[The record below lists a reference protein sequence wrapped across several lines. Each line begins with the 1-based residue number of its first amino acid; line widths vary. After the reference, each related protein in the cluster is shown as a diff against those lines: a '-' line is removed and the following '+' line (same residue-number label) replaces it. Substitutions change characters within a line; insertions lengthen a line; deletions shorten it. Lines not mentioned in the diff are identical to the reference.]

1 MLARRYRP
9 APLTAEPPWLNL
21 LPSAHGAVN
30 AVNEGAQTLLAQPL
44 AEPVN
49 FPFYFLFVSWLIAS
63 GLWVMLYD
71 WGLSPGI
78 PWT

>member
-9 APLTAEPPWLNL
+9 APLTAKPPWLNL

-44 AEPVN
+44 AHCLST
-49 FPFYFLFVSWLIAS
+49 FLFTSCLF
-63 GLWVMLYD
+63 
-71 WGLSPGI
+71 PG
-78 PWT
+78 